1 MPEFLILAKL
11 LHLVMQKG
19 NALKLLIVLH
29 KALLMGQ
36 LVFAGICTY
45 LVYTKAVFPAAA
57 ELEKVLQVA
66 ALIVTAGGV
75 YAGLTIFKKKL
86 VQVRDMQS
94 DKEKFSLY
102 RSALI
107 IQWALLEAPSLFCV
121 ICFLLTGNYAFL
133 ALAVVLIFLFV
144 MAAPSKTKM
153 LTQLQLSE
161 SELDEL

>member
-1 MPEFLILAKL
+1 MPEFLTLTKL
-11 LHLVMQKG
+11 IHLVMQKG
-19 NALKLLIVLH
+19 NALKLLMVLH
-29 KALLMGQ
+29 TALLMGQ
-36 LVFAGICTY
+36 LVFGGICTY
-45 LVYTKAVFPAAA
+45 LVYIKAAFSVAP

-66 ALIVTAGGV
+66 ALIIAAGGV
-75 YAGLTIFKKKL
+75 YAGMAIFKKKL
-86 VQVRDMQS
+86 LQVRDMQS

-107 IQWALLEAPSLFCV
+107 IQWALLEAPSLFCI
-121 ICFLLTGNYAFL
+121 ICFFITGNYAFL
-133 ALAVVLIFLFV
+133 ALAVVLMFLFV